1 MKNIRAK
8 LKSLRKTPQGS
19 RRFMRWIR
27 RGVLGSGYRFA
38 PPTRLGLMAIRRRWP
53 RVKGLILPPHPS
65 EDRFPALRDSLLSW
79 EESVRWIAGGWDC
92 IEEYTHDVWFRLAL
106 EGDIEEHAR
115 RHGRPPA
122 AFLRRLASIDRL
134 FRRVTHDSR
143 LCCLQTGPLYAYCGG
158 QVALRYKHYPKRKFW
173 FLYRWQPDTDYPYR
187 DYDTLSYQRE
197 FYGMDFAAMPPG
209 VLEDRVREQ
218 VASGLGWARLFPNH
232 DALAAGSA

>member
-19 RRFMRWIR
+19 RRFMRLIR
-27 RGVLGSGYRFA
+27 CGAPGSGYRFV
-38 PPTRLGLMAIRRRWP
+38 PLNRLDLMAIRRRWP

-65 EDRFPALRDSLLSW
+65 EDRFPALRDRLLSW
-79 EESVRWIAGGWDC
+79 EECVRWIAGGWDC
-92 IEEYTHDVWFRLAL
+92 IEEYTHDVSCRESVEYDMA
-106 EGDIEEHAR
+106 EHVR

-143 LCCLQTGPLYAYCGG
+143 LCCLQTGPLYAYCDGH
-158 QVALRYKHYPKRKFW
+158 VALRYKHYPKRKFW
-173 FLYRWQPDTDYPYR
+173 FFYRWQPDTDYPYR

-197 FYGMDFAAMPPG
+197 FYGMDFTAMSPS
-209 VLEDRVREQ
+209 VFEDRVREQ
-218 VASGLGWARLFPNH
+218 MASVPGLARLVSEP
-232 DALAAGSA
+232 